1 MATTGSVDVNLDN
14 FGGMI
19 NNSSSLGASVT
30 EGVANQ
36 GALIGLAIG
45 LAIAVGLLFGLVI
58 IMLAFIVTLIQK
70 VKGVKRA

>member
-1 MATTGSVDVNLDN
+1 MATTGSVIVDLNN
-14 FGGMI
+14 FGDMV
-19 NNSSSLGASVT
+19 NNSALLGNQVT